1 MAPMARMGSIDHR
14 WFERVAT
21 ARLAGADR
29 VLPRLSRA
37 ANHGRLWFATA
48 AVLAAAGG
56 PTARRAARRGVGALA
71 LASLTTNTVAKYAT
85 RRGRPVTDAV
95 PLVRRLA
102 RAPHT
107 SSFPSGHSA
116 SAAAFAAG
124 VALESTRYGALVAPV
139 AAAVA
144 FSRVYVGVH
153 YPGDVLAGC
162 VLGVAA
168 AAATC
173 YWWPP
178 RPEPVHPLHTRAAA
192 PTVRRGRG
200 LVVVVNGGSGKG
212 VPGRL
217 PAQDHLRLLLPEAE
231 IVELGPDEDLGEL
244 LDEAVARAGRLAGVL
259 GVCGGD
265 GTVNAACERAARAC
279 LPIAVFPG
287 GTLNHFALDAGVAA
301 FEDTV
306 HALEH
311 GEAIRVD
318 LARVRDAG
326 GQDVAAF
333 VNTFSIGFYPDLVR
347 VREGLEGRIGRWPAG
362 AIALARV
369 LRTATPL
376 HLRIDG
382 RPRAL
387 WLLFAG
393 NGHYRPDGLAPS
405 HRPRLDEGLLDL
417 RTVDAE
423 VPLARVRLAVSALAG
438 ALRRS
443 HVYRAERVRSVRLT
457 GLESVNSLA
466 YDGET
471 TAAPDALVLDKEDR
485 ALTVYSPAETQD
497 ELAQRA
503 RTATAALAAG
513 ATAMRAR
520 RVP

>member
-1 MAPMARMGSIDHR
+1 MAPMARMGTIDRR

-37 ANHGRLWFATA
+37 ANHGGLWFATA

-56 PTARRAARRGVGALA
+56 PTARRAARRGAGALA

-85 RRGRPVTDAV
+85 RRGRPVVDAV

-102 RAPHT
+102 KAPHT

-124 VALESTRYGALVAPV
+124 VALESTRYGAFVAPV

-162 VLGVAA
+162 VLGVGAA
-168 AAATC
+168 AVTC

-178 RPEPVHPLHTRAAA
+178 RPRPVHPLHTRADA
-192 PTVRRGRG
+192 PTLPRGRG
-200 LVVVVNGGSGKG
+200 LVVVVNSGSGKG

-217 PAQDHLRLLLPEAE
+217 PARDHLRLLLPEAE
-231 IVELGPDEDLGEL
+231 IVVLGPQDDLGAL
-244 LDEAVARAGRLAGVL
+244 LDDAVARAGRLAKVL

-265 GTVNAACERAARAC
+265 GTVNAASARAARAG
-279 LPIAVFPG
+279 LALAVFPG

-301 FEDTV
+301 FEDTA

-318 LARVRDAG
+318 LARVRDEG
-326 GQDVAAF
+326 ERDVAAF
-333 VNTFSIGFYPDLVR
+333 LNTFSIGFYPDLVR
-347 VREGLEGRIGRWPAG
+347 IREGLEGRIGKWPAA
-362 AIALARV
+362 AIALVRV
-369 LRTATPL
+369 LRTATPVHVRL
-376 HLRIDG
+376 DG
-382 RPRAL
+382 RPRKL

-393 NGHYRPDGLAPS
+393 NGHYQPDGLAPTY
-405 HRPRLDEGLLDL
+405 RPRLDEGLLDL

-423 VPLARVRLAVSALAG
+423 VPLARLRLAVSALAG
-438 ALRRS
+438 VLRRS
-443 HVYRAERVRSVRLT
+443 HVYQAERVRSLRLT
-457 GLESVNSLA
+457 GLEGVDSLA

-471 TAAPDALVLDKEDR
+471 APAPDALVLDKRDR
-485 ALTVYSPAETQD
+485 ALTVYSPAEAQD
-497 ELAQRA
+497 EFAQRA
-503 RTATAALAAG
+503 RTATAAIAAG
-513 ATAMRAR
+513 ATAIGAR
-520 RVP
+520 QAR

>member
-1 MAPMARMGSIDHR
+1 MSRMGAVDRR

-21 ARLAGADR
+21 AKLAGAEQ
-29 VLPRLSRA
+29 VLPRLSHA
-37 ANHGRLWFATA
+37 ADHGRLWFAA
-48 AVLAAAGG
+48 AAALTVAGG
-56 PTARRAARRGVGALA
+56 PTARRAARRGIGALA

-85 RRGRPVTDAV
+85 RRRRPVIDAV

-102 RAPHT
+102 KLPSST
-107 SSFPSGHSA
+107 SFPSGHSA
-116 SAAAFAAG
+116 SAAAFATG
-124 VALESTRYGALVAPV
+124 VALESTRYGALLAPL

-162 VLGVAA
+162 ALGMAA
-168 AAATC
+168 AAVTC

-178 RPEPVHPLHTRAAA
+178 RPQPLHPLHTRAAA
-192 PTVRRGRG
+192 PALQRGQG

-217 PAQDHLRLLLPEAE
+217 PAPEHLRLLLPEAE
-231 IVELGPDEDLGEL
+231 IVERGPGDDLGEL
-244 LDEAVARAGRLAGVL
+244 LDEAVARAGELAGVL

-265 GTVNAACERAARAC
+265 GTVNAACERAARAG
-279 LPIAVFPG
+279 LALAVFPG

-306 HALEH
+306 YAVEH

-318 LARVRDAG
+318 LARVRDDA

-333 VNTFSIGFYPDLVR
+333 LNTFSIGLYPDLVR
-347 VREGLEGRIGRWPAG
+347 MREGMEDRIGKWPAA
-362 AIALARV
+362 AIALVRV
-369 LRTATPL
+369 LRTATPVR
-376 HLRIDG
+376 LRIDG
-382 RPRAL
+382 RPRSL

-393 NGHYRPDGLAPS
+393 NGHYQPEGLAPS
-405 HRPRLDEGLLDL
+405 HRPRLDEGLIDL

-423 VPLARVRLAVSALAG
+423 ARLARTRLAVCALVG

-457 GLESVNSLA
+457 GLDEVNTLA

-471 TAAPDALVLDKEDR
+471 AAAPDALLLDKADR
-485 ALTVYSPAETQD
+485 VLVVYSPADPQD
-497 ELAQRA
+497 EIAQRA
-503 RTATAALAAG
+503 RTATAAIAAG
-513 ATAMRAR
+513 ATALGAR
-520 RVP
+520 TAP

>member
-1 MAPMARMGSIDHR
+1 MSRMGTIDRR

-21 ARLAGADR
+21 ARLAGADQ

-37 ANHGRLWFATA
+37 ANHGGLWLATA
-48 AVLAAAGG
+48 AVLVAAGG

-71 LASLTTNTVAKYAT
+71 LASLTTNTVAKYAA
-85 RRGRPVTDAV
+85 RRGRPVADAV

-116 SAAAFAAG
+116 SAAAFATG
-124 VALESTRYGALVAPV
+124 VALESTRYGALVAPA

-162 VLGVAA
+162 VLGAA
-168 AAATC
+168 AAAVTC

-178 RPEPVHPLHTRAAA
+178 RPLPVHPLHTRAAA
-192 PTVRRGRG
+192 PVLRRGQG

-217 PAQDHLRLLLPEAE
+217 PARDHLRLLLPEAE
-231 IVELGPDEDLGEL
+231 IMELGPDDDLGEL
-244 LDEAVARAGRLAGVL
+244 LDAAVARAGRLAGVL

-265 GTVNAACERAARAC
+265 GTVNAAGERAARAG
-279 LPIAVFPG
+279 LPLAVFPG
-287 GTLNHFALDAGVAA
+287 GTFNHFALDVGVAA

-306 HALEH
+306 YALEH

-318 LARVRDAG
+318 LARVRDG
-326 GQDVAAF
+326 GGRDVAAF
-333 VNTFSIGFYPDLVR
+333 LNTFSIGLYPDLVR
-347 VREGLEGRIGRWPAG
+347 VREGLEGRLGKWPA
-362 AIALARV
+362 ATIALVRV

-376 HLRIDG
+376 RLRIDG

-393 NGHYRPDGLAPS
+393 NGHYQPEGLAPS

-417 RTVDAE
+417 RTVDADA
-423 VPLARVRLAVSALAG
+423 PLARVRLAVSALAG

-443 HVYRAERVRSVRLT
+443 HVYRAERVRSVRIT

-471 TAAPDALVLDKEDR
+471 VAAPDGLVLDKQDR
-485 ALTVYSPAETQD
+485 ALTVYSPAEAQD

-503 RTATAALAAG
+503 RTATAAIAAG
-513 ATAMRAR
+513 ATAARAK
-520 RVP
+520 PTP